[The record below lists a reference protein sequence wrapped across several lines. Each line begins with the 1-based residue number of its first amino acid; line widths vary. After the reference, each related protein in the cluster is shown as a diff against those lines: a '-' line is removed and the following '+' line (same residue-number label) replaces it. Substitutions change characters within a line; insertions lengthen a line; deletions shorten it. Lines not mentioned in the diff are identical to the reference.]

1 MSWPQRCFASEALI
15 QSDLAPVNFIPVG
28 RNAEKKHTF
37 PLEPTLDK
45 PEAFSWPCGR
55 RVGAAQNS
63 QG

>member
-1 MSWPQRCFASEALI
+1 VDVDA
-15 QSDLAPVNFIPVG
+15 VNVNPVG
-28 RNAEKKHTF
+28 RNAEKHTF